1 MDLITRAEYY
11 LNNLYYYVFPE
22 PVVQEETWEDHP
34 VIKQFYK
41 IKDFKNLTQVQREC
55 IAIAYALHDRHFKI
69 SFENLIKTHSISA
82 DAVKEAKTRQEIEF
96 LKSKVE
102 ELVRS
107 GSVCGD
113 YCESSENLNTTFS
126 INMEGFTYDDWW
138 SKYEKLTEDLRKQVE
153 SGKVH
158 NIETFYHY
166 MCVEPGLQLD
176 EVLSQGW

>member
-1 MDLITRAEYY
+1 
-11 LNNLYYYVFPE
+11 
-22 PVVQEETWEDHP
+22 
-34 VIKQFYK
+34 
-41 IKDFKNLTQVQREC
+41 
-55 IAIAYALHDRHFKI
+55 
-69 SFENLIKTHSISA
+69 
-82 DAVKEAKTRQEIEF
+82 
-96 LKSKVE
+96 
-102 ELVRS
+102 
-107 GSVCGD
+107 
-113 YCESSENLNTTFS
+113 FS